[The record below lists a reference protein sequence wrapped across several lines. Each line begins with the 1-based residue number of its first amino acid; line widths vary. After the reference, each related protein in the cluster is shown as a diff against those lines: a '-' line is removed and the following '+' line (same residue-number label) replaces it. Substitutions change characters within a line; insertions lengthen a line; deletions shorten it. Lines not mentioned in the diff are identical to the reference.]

1 MNSTNKEIAECKH
14 KNIKLE
20 GGYYVCQ
27 DCGLID
33 KDQIAFEKASSPNFY
48 SESQLDYERKIR
60 ISDSRAT
67 QDPKTK
73 ARFEQIKTLSK
84 WFKDSQSSFA
94 EQKKT
99 ISMLK
104 SYGIGLNIDKAKYN
118 EIKDKYLRYNKYH
131 RQTYENMVIIFLAI
145 IWMEIKETTNVRIE
159 DFIKASK
166 ELGHKINKKMLN
178 NAMLK
183 VKRTDKRLK
192 GYKNAINLEEDIKN
206 KIKILFQKDLNN
218 INFKRVEQHFSSK
231 SEYTRLKLEMQLVA
245 AKILQKISY
254 EQIQN
259 LNYKAFTAGL
269 IYYIGQTLDNFKIFT
284 QNIVEQTSRFSSTT
298 IRKKYHILID
308 ILGDPSEFNL

>member
-20 GGYYVCQ
+20 SGYYVCQ

-33 KDQIAFEKASSPNFY
+33 KDQIAFEKASSPDFY

-104 SYGIGLNIDKAKYN
+104 SYGIGLNIDKAK
-118 EIKDKYLRYNKYH
+118 
-131 RQTYENMVIIFLAI
+131 
-145 IWMEIKETTNVRIE
+145 
-159 DFIKASK
+159 
-166 ELGHKINKKMLN
+166 
-178 NAMLK
+178 
-183 VKRTDKRLK
+183 
-192 GYKNAINLEEDIKN
+192 
-206 KIKILFQKDLNN
+206 
-218 INFKRVEQHFSSK
+218 
-231 SEYTRLKLEMQLVA
+231 
-245 AKILQKISY
+245 
-254 EQIQN
+254 
-259 LNYKAFTAGL
+259 
-269 IYYIGQTLDNFKIFT
+269 
-284 QNIVEQTSRFSSTT
+284 
-298 IRKKYHILID
+298 
-308 ILGDPSEFNL
+308 